1 MRRTNDAAKADCGRM
16 SVDLTE
22 TEMLM
27 KGKGRETSLGLAE
40 TLHNLNQ
47 TRIEGK
53 EGTEDGRMNRGQNGL

>member
-1 MRRTNDAAKADCGRM
+1 M

-27 KGKGRETSLGLAE
+27 KGKGRETSLGLAG

-47 TRIEGK
+47 TRREEGK
-53 EGTEDGRMNRGQNGL
+53 EGREDGRMNRGQDGL